1 MNTTTTVI
9 GLKMQTGLEYAPQFQ
24 AILSNYACAIK
35 TRIGLH
41 NTTPVKCENY
51 GIVLLEVVDNNVVHY
66 LQNDL
71 LDIDGIEMQIMKFN

>member
-1 MNTTTTVI
+1 MGNSITII

-41 NTTPVKCENY
+41 ETYPIRCENY
-51 GIVLLEVVDNNVVHY
+51 GIVLLEVVDQNVVKY

-71 LDIDGIEMQIMKFN
+71 LDIDGIEMQVMKFN